1 MFGSLLAASALISVL
16 GAGDSTIAVFKP
28 VDTGH
33 SRSTRNAPTS
43 KAMNLVIPSSALRNI
58 GKLSLSQIQQLAGSA
73 GLKQTVKSLSS
84 TLHFDARNLVV
95 GTAYMTI
102 GRSNVDPSQ
111 NTILFDPTAGGGIKI
126 SFDAKSGEGQYFID
140 ATVSVVGSPALS
152 STIDQAFEQRTINAQ
167 TRHLC
172 WFVNTNGGKHT
183 FELWTSTPS
192 FVILKGIDII
202 ELK

>member
-16 GAGDSTIAVFKP
+16 GAGDSTIEVFKP

-33 SRSTRNAPTS
+33 SRATRVPASARP
-43 KAMNLVIPSSALRNI
+43 MNLVLPSKALKNI
-58 GKLSLSQIQQLAGSA
+58 GKLSLSQVQLLAGSA

-84 TLHFDARNLVV
+84 TLHFDARNLLV

-126 SFDAKSGEGQYFID
+126 SFDAKSGQGQYLID
-140 ATVSVVGSPALS
+140 ATVSVVGSPSLS

-167 TRHLC
+167 TQHLC
-172 WFVNTNGGKHT
+172 WFVNTSGGKHT

-192 FVILKGIDII
+192 FVILKGIDIV